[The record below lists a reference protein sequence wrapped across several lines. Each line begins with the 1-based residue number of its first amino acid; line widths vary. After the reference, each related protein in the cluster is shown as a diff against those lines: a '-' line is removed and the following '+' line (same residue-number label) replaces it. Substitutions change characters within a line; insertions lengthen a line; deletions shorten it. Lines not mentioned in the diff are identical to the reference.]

1 MTSEDERDTADGA
14 RPGTSGS
21 AKRVKTAGGTKVEV
35 HDVQTSRILVTTVS
49 LQRLTSSNS
58 KMARS
63 MIFQTLQLHV
73 DLSL

>member
-35 HDVQTSRILVTTVS
+35 HDV
-49 LQRLTSSNS
+49 
-58 KMARS
+58 
-63 MIFQTLQLHV
+63 
-73 DLSL
+73 